1 MNGWVDGW
9 MDGRMDG
16 WMDGVEIVKI
26 PCLFLGYQF
35 PKQSK
40 SKLRGLVVSTFTFMD
55 KLPHALAERR
65 GHK

>member
-1 MNGWVDGW
+1 MDGWMDGW
-9 MDGRMDG
+9 MDGRAS
-16 WMDGVEIVKI
+16 EIVEI

-40 SKLRGLVVSTFTFMD
+40 SKLRSLVLSTFTLMD
-55 KLPHALAERR
+55 KLQRALAKRR